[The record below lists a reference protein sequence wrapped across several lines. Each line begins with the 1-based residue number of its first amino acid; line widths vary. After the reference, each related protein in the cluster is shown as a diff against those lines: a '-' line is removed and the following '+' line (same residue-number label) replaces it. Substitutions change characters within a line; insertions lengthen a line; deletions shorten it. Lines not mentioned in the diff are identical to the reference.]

1 VVADASNEEGIDSI
15 AKEDSVDTSRE
26 KEQDQKDSETIKE
39 QGNTPTARKQDT
51 KEKKQQMQRERSAGM
66 IEKAMDV
73 VIGKLAT
80 LQEASYTDVCKEN
93 GTR

>member
-1 VVADASNEEGIDSI
+1 MVADASNEEGIDSI

-51 KEKKQQMQRERSAGM
+51 KEKETTNAKRE
-66 IEKAMDV
+66 
-73 VIGKLAT
+73 IGR
-80 LQEASYTDVCKEN
+80 YD
-93 GTR
+93 